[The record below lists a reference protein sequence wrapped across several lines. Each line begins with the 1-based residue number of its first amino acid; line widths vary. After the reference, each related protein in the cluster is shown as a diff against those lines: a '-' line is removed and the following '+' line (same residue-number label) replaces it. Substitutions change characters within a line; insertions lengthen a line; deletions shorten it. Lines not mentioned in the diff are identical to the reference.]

1 MNVTLVVLT
10 GVLVAVGVFLVLQ
23 RELTRIVLGL
33 GMLGH
38 AGVLALLVA
47 DGSPGTPPFAPARDV
62 ADPLP
67 QAFALTAIVITFA
80 FALLLLALAARSFRI
95 HGVDEVEDD
104 PEDARTLAA
113 ARANTADEADTEA
126 ADLISELRE
135 R

>member
-1 MNVTLVVLT
+1 MNLTLVILT
-10 GVLVAVGVFLVLQ
+10 GVLVAVGVYLTLQ
-23 RELTRIVLGL
+23 RDLTRIVLGL

-47 DGSPGTPPFAPARDV
+47 DGSPGKPAFAPARDV

-80 FALLLLALAARSFRI
+80 FALLLLALAARSFELTGR
-95 HGVDEVEDD
+95 DEVEDD
-104 PEDARTLAA
+104 PEDERMAEA
-113 ARANTADEADTEA
+113 ARSGAKDEADLEA
-126 ADLISELRE
+126 AALLSELHE